1 MEKLIK
7 GRITDHLNANSLI
20 NDSQHG
26 FTAGRSCLTN
36 LVTFL
41 ESLTFHVDQGLPVD
55 VLYLDFSKAF
65 DKVPHQ
71 RLISKLRAHGIGPE
85 ISRWI
90 ENWLT
95 DRKQRVTIKGTQ
107 SPRTS
112 DTSGVPQGSVLGPT
126 LFTIYINDIDEN
138 IKSRILK
145 FADDTKLMAP
155 VSNQE
160 QITELQEDLASAF
173 HWAGKWQMEFNPGKC
188 KCVHFGH
195 ANPKH
200 EYTMGAQKIA
210 HSTEEKDLGVV
221 INQTLS
227 PSHHIATCVSRAN
240 RIVGLIKRTY
250 ENKSKRNIIALYK
263 SLVRPHLEYC
273 IQEWR
278 PHNQKDIDNLEG
290 VQRRMTKM
298 INGIGGDEY
307 NLRLSK
313 TKLLSLEM
321 RRLRSDLI
329 EVFKIMHNLEGVKR
343 EDFFQLRTATG
354 RRGHSLT
361 ILKQHCR
368 LNVRKY
374 FFTHRVVDTWNKL
387 SEATVNSKTVN
398 NFKNQ
403 IDPWFKQHGGL
414 YISQRRLHA
423 PVIQTH
429 MHTAT
434 N

>member
-1 MEKLIK
+1 
-7 GRITDHLNANSLI
+7 
-20 NDSQHG
+20 
-26 FTAGRSCLTN
+26 
-36 LVTFL
+36 
-41 ESLTFHVDQGLPVD
+41 
-55 VLYLDFSKAF
+55 
-65 DKVPHQ
+65 
-71 RLISKLRAHGIGPE
+71 
-85 ISRWI
+85 
-90 ENWLT
+90 
-95 DRKQRVTIKGTQ
+95 
-107 SPRTS
+107 
-112 DTSGVPQGSVLGPT
+112 
-126 LFTIYINDIDEN
+126 
-138 IKSRILK
+138 
-145 FADDTKLMAP
+145 
-155 VSNQE
+155 
-160 QITELQEDLASAF
+160 
-173 HWAGKWQMEFNPGKC
+173 
-188 KCVHFGH
+188 
-195 ANPKH
+195 
-200 EYTMGAQKIA
+200 MGAQKIA

-221 INQTLS
+221 INQSLS

-250 ENKSKRNIIALYK
+250 ENKSKR
-263 SLVRPHLEYC
+263 RE
-273 IQEWR
+273 Q
-278 PHNQKDIDNLEG
+278 

-298 INGIGGDEY
+298 INGMGEDEY
-307 NLRLSK
+307 SVRLLK

-387 SEATVNSKTVN
+387 REDTVNSKTVKS
-398 NFKNQ
+398 FKNQ
-403 IDPWFKQHGGL
+403 IDPSFKQHGGL

-429 MHTAT
+429 RHTAT

>member
-1 MEKLIK
+1 
-7 GRITDHLNANSLI
+7 
-20 NDSQHG
+20 
-26 FTAGRSCLTN
+26 
-36 LVTFL
+36 
-41 ESLTFHVDQGLPVD
+41 
-55 VLYLDFSKAF
+55 
-65 DKVPHQ
+65 
-71 RLISKLRAHGIGPE
+71 
-85 ISRWI
+85 
-90 ENWLT
+90 
-95 DRKQRVTIKGTQ
+95 
-107 SPRTS
+107 
-112 DTSGVPQGSVLGPT
+112 
-126 LFTIYINDIDEN
+126 
-138 IKSRILK
+138 
-145 FADDTKLMAP
+145 
-155 VSNQE
+155 
-160 QITELQEDLASAF
+160 
-173 HWAGKWQMEFNPGKC
+173 MEFNPGKC

-210 HSTEEKDLGVV
+210 HSTEVKDLGVV
-221 INQTLS
+221 INQSLS

-250 ENKSKRNIIALYK
+250 ENKSKRNIIAFHK

-273 IQEWR
+273 VQAWR
-278 PHNQKDIDNLEG
+278 PHNQKDIDNLER

-298 INGIGGDEY
+298 INGMGEDEY
-307 NLRLSK
+307 SVRLSK

-368 LNVRKY
+368 LNERKY

-387 SEATVNSKTVN
+387 SEDTVNSKTVN
-398 NFKNQ
+398 SFKNQ

-414 YISQRRLHA
+414 
-423 PVIQTH
+423 
-429 MHTAT
+429 
-434 N
+434 